1 LGYANAF
8 LIITQLMFAGIICIL
23 LDELLQKGY
32 GMGHGISL
40 FIASNVCENIFWRS
54 FSPITLRTDAGT
66 EFEGSVI
73 ALFHSL
79 FTNKSKTAA
88 LYHSFFRSNAP
99 NLNNLFATL
108 LVFLVVIYFQ
118 GWKIEFRLSSLKM
131 RGVES
136 TFPVKLFYTSSTP
149 IILQTALVSNLYFIS
164 QILYR
169 RFKTNFL
176 VKLLGVWQDIDRG

>member
-1 LGYANAF
+1 
-8 LIITQLMFAGIICIL
+8 
-23 LDELLQKGY
+23 
-32 GMGHGISL
+32 MGHGISL

-79 FTNKSKTAA
+79 FTNKVKFKIKIKFQNKTAA

>member
-1 LGYANAF
+1 
-8 LIITQLMFAGIICIL
+8 
-23 LDELLQKGY
+23 
-32 GMGHGISL
+32 MGHGISL

-79 FTNKSKTAA
+79 FTNKVKFKIKIQFQNKTAA

-118 GWKIEFRLSSLKM
+118 GWKIEFRLSSLKI